1 MLLDI
6 YLHYIQ
12 EDGPLFEFQICF
24 FRDKNPLKRIKY
36 LNLIDRFELDKEK
49 TLIIGSAVL
58 VLHGIIDENND
69 LDLVLTRDEFNKLE
83 RFEGEGLIK
92 DYKYKKVFY
101 ITKDKKLEAAV
112 NFQLIQKTTE
122 ELLRR
127 ALDVEGYKFMSLRDT
142 FKMYKTLNREKDIEK
157 IDKLTKVFH

>member
-12 EDGPLFEFQICF
+12 ESGPLFEFQICF
-24 FRDKNPLKRIKY
+24 FRDKNPLKRIRY
-36 LNLIDRFELDKEK
+36 LDLLDKFNLDK
-49 TLIIGSAVL
+49 SKALIVGSAVL
-58 VLHGIIDENND
+58 VLHGVIDENND
-69 LDLVLTRDEFNKLE
+69 LDLVLTREEFNKLQK
-83 RFEGEGLIK
+83 FEAEGLIK

-101 ITKDKKLEAAV
+101 VTKDKKLEAAV
-112 NFQLIQKTTE
+112 NFQLLQKTTE

-142 FKMYKTLNREKDIEK
+142 FKMYKVLNREKDVEK
-157 IDKLTKVFH
+157 IDKLTKIFH